1 MSTIQPDALS
11 DLGLRSFEASHTN
24 AEGGDELGQ
33 EEFLRL
39 MTTQLAN
46 QDPLKPLE
54 NGEFLGELA
63 QFSTVAGIKELSAS
77 FETLAQSMT
86 QWQTLQG
93 ASLVGQEV
101 LVPGQFAE
109 LQPGQALEGAIEL
122 TASASAVRIEI
133 LNAAGQP
140 VQTLDLGAQAPGLH
154 EFTWDGTLADGSSA
168 PAGRYQI
175 RATAQS
181 GEATEAVSSLVSGE
195 VSSVRLD
202 SATSGLQLNVNG
214 IGEIDLSQVRRIG

>member
-11 DLGLRSFEASHTN
+11 RLGLSSYEAGKTYT
-24 AEGGDELGQ
+24 EGADELGQ
-33 EEFLRL
+33 EEFLKL

-46 QDPLKPLE
+46 QDPLKPME

-63 QFSTVAGIKELSAS
+63 QFSTVTGIEELSAS

-101 LVPGQFAE
+101 LVSGEFAE
-109 LQPGQALEGAIEL
+109 LQPGQPLEGAIEL
-122 TASASAVRIEI
+122 TASASAVRLDI
-133 LNAAGQP
+133 LDAAGQP
-140 VQTLDLGAQAPGLH
+140 VQTLDLGAQASGLH
-154 EFTWDGTLADGSSA
+154 EFSWDGTLADGSPA

-181 GEATEAVSSLVSGE
+181 GEATEAVSTLVSG
-195 VSSVRLD
+195 VVGSVTLD
-202 SATSGLQLNVNG
+202 STTSGLQLNVNG
-214 IGEIDLSQVRRIG
+214 IGEIGFSQVRRIG